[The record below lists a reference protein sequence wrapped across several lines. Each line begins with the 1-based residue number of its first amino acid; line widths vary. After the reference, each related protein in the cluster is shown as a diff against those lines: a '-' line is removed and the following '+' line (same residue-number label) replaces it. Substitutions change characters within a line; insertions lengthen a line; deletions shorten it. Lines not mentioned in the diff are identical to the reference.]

1 MSALLLAVG
10 LSLGVAVQVF
20 ATELPPGVLSYIRQ
34 KDPQVKVRFDGVVM
48 FSHGDTYVPVFPQD
62 LSLSP
67 DPQQVVAN
75 FPAKAKYPD
84 LIQFDN
90 NFFLMRLIQTASGR
104 LTFPKMAEYPIQ
116 LKEGLLPQDF
126 LLPDNLY
133 IPVELK
139 VILGGLPYNPG
150 NEGPAPK
157 TGQAKPQQSNS
168 PKAGVS
174 SGSILVNGAPTQ
186 EFLHQLK
193 STSKLTYVFDLTEQ
207 KLLGIDTVSGR
218 KQADVQLDCV
228 PSSLK
233 LSTDG
238 QLLFAPCLSTNE
250 LVVVDTGANLVKTR
264 IPVGQRP
271 DATLYLP
278 ASHQVIVS
286 NRFSPYLSVVNSI
299 ELVSSQKIDL
309 PGNGG
314 ALAVI
319 PGTLT
324 PQIAVADA
332 FEAKIYLLDLNSRLV
347 SKTLTAIEDMSALQ
361 AFRDVQGKMT
371 LWAISRTKNQ
381 LVVIDPDSDK
391 ILRMISL
398 GAKPV
403 DMAVYDDKTY
413 IVCAGANQVDVVDRA
428 SRSISARI
436 PLESGDFP
444 AGLVVM
450 NDEKRAYVITAAAN
464 SLVVLNLDNNT
475 IQSTLPVDF
484 RASMIATVSVPKEP
498 AADPVFKAASES
510 VGSHASAEKV
520 KRFSTKSGVSAAST
534 GLKPERKHFGF
545 WGRQDVSTKPVPV
558 SSQHSAAPS
567 SSTPP
572 TSNLSSGGLSST
584 RLYPESPGKFRLML
598 GGKSKT
604 DQTSPLLSPQT
615 NPANAAKAG
624 ARMANPNASRL
635 LLSPSSRRDSSPVSP
650 TDQPGSML
658 MMETDL
664 QK

>member
-1 MSALLLAVG
+1 MSALCLAVG
-10 LSLGVAVQVF
+10 LSLGVVVEGF

-48 FSHGDTYVPVFPQD
+48 FSRGDTYVPVFPQD
-62 LSLSP
+62 LSLNP

-150 NEGPAPK
+150 AEVPAPK
-157 TGQAKPQQSNS
+157 TGQAKPQQGKSLQ
-168 PKAGVS
+168 AGTS
-174 SGSILVNGAPTQ
+174 SSILVNGAPTP

-218 KQADVQLDCV
+218 KQAEVQLDCV

-238 QLLFAPCLSTNE
+238 ALLFAPCLSTNE

-278 ASHQVIVS
+278 ASHQVLVS
-286 NRFSPYLSVVNSI
+286 NRFSPYLSVVNSA
-299 ELVSSQKIDL
+299 ELVSSQKVEL

-314 ALAVI
+314 ALTI
-319 PGTLT
+319 LPGTQT

-332 FEAKIYLLDLNSRLV
+332 FESKIYLLDLNSRLV
-347 SKTLTAIEDMSALQ
+347 SKTLTAIEDISALQ
-361 AFRDVQGKMT
+361 AFRDVQGKIT

-391 ILRMISL
+391 ILSMIPVS
-398 GAKPV
+398 AKPV
-403 DMAVYDDKTY
+403 DMGVYNDKVY
-413 IVCAGANQVDVVDRA
+413 IVCAGANQIDVVDRA

-436 PLESGDFP
+436 PLDSGDFP
-444 AGLVVM
+444 AGLVIM
-450 NDEKRAYVITAAAN
+450 NDEKRAYVITAATN
-464 SLVVLNLDNNT
+464 NLVVLNLDSNT
-475 IQSTLPVDF
+475 IQNTLPVDF
-484 RASMIATVSVPKEP
+484 RASMIATVSDDQQP
-498 AADPVFKAASES
+498 AADPVFKAAPEVLGNTPSS
-510 VGSHASAEKV
+510 VKV
-520 KRFSTKSGVSAAST
+520 KKASGKSPSFSTST
-534 GLKPERKHFGF
+534 ELKPERKHFGF
-545 WGRQDVSTKPVPV
+545 LGRQETAPKPVPSV
-558 SSQHSAAPS
+558 SSP
-567 SSTPP
+567 STP
-572 TSNLSSGGLSST
+572 NLSSGNSSNT
-584 RLYPESPGKFRLML
+584 RLYSESPGKFRLML

-604 DQTSPLLSPQT
+604 EKTSPLLSPQT
-615 NPANAAKAG
+615 NPADVARAG
-624 ARMANPNASRL
+624 VRMANPTTSEL
-635 LLSPSSRRDSSPVSP
+635 LLPPSSSKNSSPLSP
-650 TDQPGSML
+650 TNDQPGSLL